1 MQIIFHLLRSFPY
14 IDLPYHLVGWVGWFV
29 MFALLIWGCFYFW
42 TPQPIRKPAHWVI
55 LVALILLT
63 PAASLFFGIRMP
75 PGTVLPMPG
84 LPVDPLSPAIMF
96 LAAVPWVLAAGIFG
110 PVIGALLAAFSG
122 LLLGLFETHTVF
134 TMLELAAL
142 ALFFGAAVRQ
152 PYRTPFF
159 RFLRNPLVA
168 ALLLALAYAPV
179 YVISAFFATGGPL
192 AVRIDYALTQT
203 WLLILTN
210 GVELLIAGLFAQ
222 ILYFS
227 KSQVW
232 ARPGS
237 LQASPSETNLQLRFF
252 YGAVPLVLAM
262 IFILMVSD
270 WIVAGNAAEKMIR
283 NRLSSTADVAGESL
297 PYFLETGQNLILTLA
312 DDELLGKSPGEA
324 NQMLAERLRSIP
336 YFRQLFLFDANGEA
350 VTGYPLEE
358 LDQIRPTQEET
369 AGIQAA
375 LRGVLYQTYTVRPWP
390 GEATTQISF
399 LAQIKSSNGQPR
411 GVLLGRADL
420 NSNPFTQPA
429 IQALTA
435 LEDIGGE
442 GIIIDNNKLILY
454 HPLSNLVMT
463 TYQGQIPENGDFY
476 HDISAT
482 GVRQLVFYRPVL
494 GGNWSILVRVP
505 AEQAQ
510 TLALEIAIPLLILLL
525 LLSVVVF
532 VILRLALRSVTFSL
546 SSLAH
551 EATLI
556 AHGQLDHPL
565 QVQRVD
571 EVGRFASAFEQ
582 MRVSLKDRLEELNR
596 LLMVSQGV
604 ASHLEAADAV
614 APILQASLRD
624 EASSARIMLV
634 REVTLD
640 PHADRPIAFGAGV
653 SSERYA
659 YLDLQIFEAMRTNE
673 LLSIPNL
680 SRMRRFNVPAGSPQP
695 GAVIALALHDEN
707 QYYGT
712 LWVAYD
718 NPHSF
723 TEEEVRFL
731 STLAGQAALAATNSR
746 LYATAEIGRQRLE
759 AVLSSTPD
767 PVMVIDEQMKLLLL
781 NPAALQINGLI
792 AVSTPGRP
800 VRDVICQ
807 QDLLDLIMAPVET
820 GLISREITLPNGK
833 IYNAS
838 VSMVA
843 ADRPVGRICILRD
856 ITNYKQLDTLKSD
869 FVSTVSHDLRSP
881 LTLMRGYTTML
892 GMVGELNEQ
901 QKGYLKKIVLGV
913 DNMTRLVN
921 NLLDLGRIEA
931 GIGLKIDKVAI
942 GDVIDGVVSALLPQA
957 GHKNIQLVQERSAEK
972 STLQPVV
979 IQADAALLE
988 QAIYNLVENAIKYT
1002 NVGGNVN
1009 IGVQLRSKTVLFE
1022 VRDTGIGIA
1031 PLDLPHMFEKFYRSG
1046 RREAYQQRGTGL
1058 GLAIVKTIAER
1069 HGGRVWV
1076 ESYLGKGSTF
1086 YLEVPFE
1093 QHQGENS

>member
-1 MQIIFHLLRSFPY
+1 MQTILNLLRGLPY
-14 IDLPYHLVGWVGWFV
+14 IDLPYHLLGWVGWFGLL
-29 MFALLIWGCFYFW
+29 ALLMWGCFYFW
-42 TPQPIRKPAHWVI
+42 ESSPIRKKWHWAL
-55 LVALILLT
+55 LVGLVLLT
-63 PAASLFFGIRMP
+63 PLTTLFFGVRLP
-75 PGTVLPMPG
+75 EGTVLPMPG
-84 LPVDPLSPAIMF
+84 LPVDPTPPALMF
-96 LAAVPWVLAAGIFG
+96 LSAVPWVLAGGIFG
-110 PVIGALLAAFSG
+110 PVVAAILAGFSG
-122 LLLGLFETHTVF
+122 ILLGVFETHTVF
-134 TMLELAAL
+134 TPLELGGL
-142 ALFFGAAVRQ
+142 ALLFGAAVRQ
-152 PYRTPFF
+152 PYRTPFY
-159 RFLRNPLVA
+159 RIIRNPLGAAIFLAVA
-168 ALLLALAYAPV
+168 FAPI
-179 YVISAFFATGGPL
+179 YMLSAFFASGGPL

-203 WLLILTN
+203 WLMILSN
-210 GVELLIAGLFAQ
+210 GAELLIAGLVAQ
-222 ILYFS
+222 LLYLS

-232 ARPGS
+232 MRPS
-237 LQASPSETNLQLRFF
+237 ALQPSPSESNLQLRFF
-252 YGAVPLVLAM
+252 YGAAPLVLLLVFTLM
-262 IFILMVSD
+262 ISD
-270 WIVAGNAAEKMIR
+270 WIVAGNAAQKMIR
-283 NRLSSTADVAGESL
+283 SRLSSTAGVAAESL
-297 PYFLETGQNLILTLA
+297 PYFLETGQNLIVSLA
-312 DDELLGKSPGEA
+312 NDDLLRMSTNDA
-324 NQMLAERLRSIP
+324 NQELGDRLRAVP
-336 YFRQLFLFDANGEA
+336 YFRQLFLFDANGQP
-350 VTGYPLEE
+350 VTGYPLEQF
-358 LDQIRPTQEET
+358 DQIRPTPEEN
-369 AGIQAA
+369 AGIQLA
-375 LRGVLYQTYTVRPWP
+375 LRGVPNQTYTIRPWP
-390 GEATTQISF
+390 GETTAQISF
-399 LAQIKSSNGQPR
+399 LASINGPNGQIR
-411 GVLLGRADL
+411 GVLLGRTDL

-435 LEDIGGE
+435 LSDIGGE
-442 GIIIDNNKLILY
+442 GIILDENNIILY
-454 HPLSNLVMT
+454 HPLPNLVMSEF
-463 TYQGQIPENGDFY
+463 QGKVPAEGDFV
-476 HDISAT
+476 HDVSST
-482 GVRQLVFYRPVL
+482 GVRQMVFYQPVV
-494 GGNWSILVRVP
+494 GRDWSIVLLVP
-505 AEQAQ
+505 AEQSQ
-510 TLALEIAIPLLILLL
+510 VLALEIAVPLLL
-525 LLSVVVF
+525 LLLLLAVVVF
-532 VILRLALRSVTFSL
+532 IVLRLALRSVTVSL

-614 APILQASLRD
+614 APILQASLRN
-624 EASSARIMLV
+624 EATCARIMLV

-640 PHADRPIAFGAGV
+640 PHVDRPIAFGAGPA
-653 SSERYA
+653 SESYA
-659 YLDLQIFEAMRTNE
+659 YLDSQIFELMRSQE
-673 LLSIPNL
+673 LLSIPNM
-680 SRMRRFNVPAGSPQP
+680 SRMRRLNVPAGAPQP

-718 NPHSF
+718 NSHSF

-731 STLAGQAALAATNSR
+731 TTLAGQAALAATNAR

-767 PVMVIDEQMKLLLL
+767 PVMVIDEQMKLLLM
-781 NPAALQINGLI
+781 NPAALQVNGLI
-792 AVSTPGRP
+792 GSSTPGRP
-800 VRDVICQ
+800 IQDVVCHA
-807 QDLLDLIMAPVET
+807 DLLEMILAPVEG
-820 GLISREITLPNGK
+820 GLLTREITLPNGK

-838 VSMVA
+838 ISMVA

-856 ITNYKQLDTLKSD
+856 ITHYKQLDTLKSD

-892 GMVGELNEQ
+892 QMVGELNEQ
-901 QKGYLKKIVLGV
+901 QKGYLRKISMGV
-913 DNMTRLVN
+913 ENMTRLVN

-931 GIGLKIDKVAI
+931 GIGLQIDKVAI
-942 GDVIDGVVSALLPQA
+942 GEVIDRVITALLPQA
-957 GHKNIQLVQERSAEK
+957 SQKNIQLVQERSAEK

-979 IQADAALLE
+979 IQADTALLE
-988 QAIYNLVENAIKYT
+988 QAIYNLIENAIKYT

-1076 ESYLGKGSTF
+1076 ESYLGKGSIF

-1093 QHQGENS
+1093 QAQGENS